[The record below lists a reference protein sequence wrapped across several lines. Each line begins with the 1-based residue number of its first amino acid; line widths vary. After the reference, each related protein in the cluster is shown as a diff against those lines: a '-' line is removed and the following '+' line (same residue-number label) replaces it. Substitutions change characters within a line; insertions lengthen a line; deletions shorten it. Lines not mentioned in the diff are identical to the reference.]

1 MKKNKLTYGFVLL
14 MLLPGIFQGCSKK
27 ESTPIP
33 VTPGDSSV
41 LRDVVYGSNIN
52 WKGQNE
58 TEAMDIYFP
67 ANMQPGKKYPL
78 AVFIHGGGFVTG
90 DKANSQVKCQI
101 LNDSGFIAVSINYR
115 YGWDNAG
122 GVCVGDTASL
132 GLALFRGIQDVN
144 ASLRFLVSKADEYA
158 IDTNWIFVGGASAGG
173 TLALNCTYVTE
184 QYERERCPQVYA
196 ALGGL
201 YNQTNNL
208 TNKYSI
214 KGIYSIAGGLGDST
228 VINAGN
234 AVPTIFFQGDADEV
248 IPVDHGTYLWC
259 DNFPKLVGSL
269 CIYRQLEKYNRP
281 AIAHILS
288 GAGHGNN
295 GDSGFDNPFMMSNT
309 ACFLK
314 RLTQKTVIQTNVFPD
329 FTNSCP

>member
-1 MKKNKLTYGFVLL
+1 M
-14 MLLPGIFQGCSKK
+14 
-27 ESTPIP
+27 
-33 VTPGDSSV
+33 
-41 LRDVVYGSNIN
+41 
-52 WKGQNE
+52 
-58 TEAMDIYFP
+58 
-67 ANMQPGKKYPL
+67 
-78 AVFIHGGGFVTG
+78 
-90 DKANSQVKCQI
+90 
-101 LNDSGFIAVSINYR
+101 NDSGFIAVSINYR
-115 YGWDNAG
+115 YGWDNGG

-144 ASLRFLVSKADEYA
+144 AALRFLVSKADEYA

-184 QYERERCPQVYA
+184 QYEKERYPQIYA

-259 DNFPKLVGSL
+259 SNFPKLVGSL
-269 CIYRQLEKYNRP
+269 CIARQLEKYNKP
-281 AIAHILS
+281 AVAHILS

-314 RLTQKTVIQTNVFPD
+314 RLTQKPLFKAIFTPISPTVVHSCCNHIRALGCNRSFFIWIPASTSSGSFVASRTCTAQMQFISQYKFPYAVLQSYLSKSTFRKSNLTNK
-329 FTNSCP
+329 S